1 MAQWLNVA
9 VALLRQIVAFDVELE
24 RAAKGDVEHL
34 KSFANRE
41 DRQPTPKRFLHGCEF
56 PAITLPVDVF
66 IQHRRIGDFLSQKFW
81 RNIGPAGQQKP
92 IHLVE
97 ANMPIS
103 RVPNLDFKMLGKNC
117 AEPFRVFRTYP
128 GSQIWHWANLRL
140 ANGHVKST
148 SMFSVDVSNGL
159 HEELETLALKN
170 KARAIGVALHDLET
184 GFRFSLRGDRWFHA
198 ASTIKVAVLL
208 AVFRAA
214 DEGLFRLDDSLHVR
228 NRFFSAADGSPF
240 RVSQDRDATPEL
252 YATIGRT
259 AKISA
264 LAYAMICGSSNLA
277 TNLLLDFVSVE
288 YARTVLR
295 EARVDGV
302 ELRRGV
308 EDHGAHERSINNEAT
323 ADGLLSLLS
332 AIRGDFLTPE
342 SKRQVIRI
350 LLEQRFNSMIP
361 AGLPPHATVAHK
373 TGEISTACHDIGI
386 VYLPEREPYIVAI
399 LTEFDPDTDGRREM
413 VAAISE
419 AIYRSL
425 LRTESKA
432 NED

>member
-1 MAQWLNVA
+1 
-9 VALLRQIVAFDVELE
+9 
-24 RAAKGDVEHL
+24 
-34 KSFANRE
+34 
-41 DRQPTPKRFLHGCEF
+41 
-56 PAITLPVDVF
+56 
-66 IQHRRIGDFLSQKFW
+66 
-81 RNIGPAGQQKP
+81 
-92 IHLVE
+92 
-97 ANMPIS
+97 
-103 RVPNLDFKMLGKNC
+103 
-117 AEPFRVFRTYP
+117 
-128 GSQIWHWANLRL
+128 
-140 ANGHVKST
+140 
-148 SMFSVDVSNGL
+148 MFSVDVSNGL
-159 HEELETLALKN
+159 HEELEALAIKN

-208 AVFRAA
+208 AIFRAA
-214 DEGLFRLDDSLHVR
+214 DEGRLRLDDSLHVR
-228 NRFFSAADGSPF
+228 NRFFSAADGSVF

-252 YATIGRT
+252 HAAIGRT

-264 LAYAMICGSSNLA
+264 LAHAMICGSSNLA
-277 TNLLLDFVSVE
+277 ANLLLDFVGVE
-288 YARTVLR
+288 YARMVLR
-295 EARVDGV
+295 EAQVGGV

-308 EDHGAHERSINNEAT
+308 EDHGAHERAINNEAT

-342 SKRQVIRI
+342 SKREVIRI

-361 AGLPPHATVAHK
+361 AGLPAHATVAHK

-386 VYLPEREPYIVAI
+386 VYLPEREPYIAAI
-399 LTEFDPDTDGRREM
+399 LTEYDSEREGRRET

-425 LRTESKA
+425 LRTEPKS